1 MQKILEKY
9 KNRLIDI
16 SGRNRTLYLGKI
28 YKKRSFDLYFLEKF
42 EENFPKNIIEHVV
55 KRKKGKVL
63 FLVDPYEWKDKK
75 EEELNT
81 LLKQKKLTDEEFEKS
96 IEDLEKDFEN
106 LVSYSKSLQNLK
118 REIDFIEKETGRYEL
133 FLGYPFVE
141 GKFKDGT
148 YVKSPLFLFPVK
160 ITNVGDKWYLE
171 NLSEE
176 EVMLNKVFW

>member
-16 SGRNRTLYLGKI
+16 SRRNRTLYLGKI
-28 YKKRSFDLYFLEKF
+28 YKKRSFDLYSLEKF
-42 EENFPKNIIEHVV
+42 EENFSKNIIEHVV
-55 KRKKGKVL
+55 KRKKGRVI
-63 FLVDPYEWKDKK
+63 FLPDPYEWRNKQEDK
-75 EEELNT
+75 LNK
-81 LLKQKKLTDEEFEKS
+81 LLKEKKIIEEEFEKS
-96 IEDLEKDFEN
+96 MVNLEKGFDN
-106 LVSYSKSLQNLK
+106 LISYSKSLQNLK

-176 EVMLNKVFW
+176 EVMLNKVF